1 MNPPPMEKNVRSE
14 RTAPAASNAVKRSAV
29 RMACSRAGR
38 KHLVAVKDQV
48 ARLIEFDSAPAG
60 KLDAPGGANCSNCGL
75 NRRGIDGGW
84 LIAGEAEKD
93 RAIGS
98 VAEAGESQRAV

>member
-14 RTAPAASNAVKRSAV
+14 RTAPAASNAVKRTPFGC
-29 RMACSRAGR
+29 ACSRSGR
-38 KHLVAVKDQV
+38 KHLVAMKDQV
-48 ARLIEFDSAPAG
+48 ARLVEFDSALAG
-60 KLDAPGGANCSNCGL
+60 KLDAPGGANCSDCGL
-75 NRRGIDGGW
+75 NRRGIDGGR

-98 VAEAGESQRAV
+98 VAEAGESQRAI